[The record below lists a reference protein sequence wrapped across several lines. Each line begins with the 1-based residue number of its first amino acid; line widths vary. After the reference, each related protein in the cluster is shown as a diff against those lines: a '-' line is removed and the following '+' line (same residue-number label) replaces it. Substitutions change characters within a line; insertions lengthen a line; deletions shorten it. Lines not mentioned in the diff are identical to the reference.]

1 MIMKRLPDIL
11 GSHSIVLNLG
21 ISKPQRHR
29 DIEIGSKGKGVKGKL
44 QMIIALFLLLFSLFS
59 TLCLCVSV
67 VKKSAKAFIQET
79 NLQKADRLYADRD
92 KLESLR
98 QAILLVEKDTTNYE
112 AMWRLAKFKYYL
124 SDTQTDEKQKIKWL
138 QDGITAAEKAIKLD
152 TLRAEG
158 HFWMGA
164 NKGAYAELKGAFSA
178 MGLVKSVR
186 REFETAL
193 KIDPAYSKGTTHLAL
208 GELLIRLPALMG
220 GSDKKGLL
228 YLEEGLKYGP
238 QNAELKLLLA
248 EQYSKK
254 DKKTEAK
261 KLLEAV
267 LKEDDP
273 LRTPNEQADL
283 RNKAQQLLARI
294 K

>member
-1 MIMKRLPDIL
+1 
-11 GSHSIVLNLG
+11 VLNPG
-21 ISKPQRHR
+21 INRPRR
-29 DIEIGSKGKGVKGKL
+29 YRGPEKGRRGEAVKGKS
-44 QMIIALFLLLFSLFS
+44 QTMITLFLILASLFS
-59 TLCLCVSV
+59 TRGLGVSV
-67 VKKSAKAFIQET
+67 VKESAKAFAQET

-92 KLESLR
+92 KVESLK
-98 QAILLVEKDTTNYE
+98 QAILLVEKELTNYE

-124 SDTQTDEKQKIKWL
+124 SDTQTDEKQKIKLL
-138 QDGITAAEKAIKLD
+138 QEGITAAEKAIKLD
-152 TLRAEG
+152 TTRAEG

-164 NKGAYAELKGAFSA
+164 TKGAYAELKGAFSA

-208 GELLIRLPALMG
+208 GELLLRLPALMG
-220 GSDKKGLL
+220 GSDKKGIQ

-261 KLLEAV
+261 RLLEEIM
-267 LKEDDP
+267 KEEDP

-283 RNKAQQLLARI
+283 RNKAQQLFA
-294 K
+294 KMK

>member
-1 MIMKRLPDIL
+1 M
-11 GSHSIVLNLG
+11 
-21 ISKPQRHR
+21 
-29 DIEIGSKGKGVKGKL
+29 
-44 QMIIALFLLLFSLFS
+44 ALVFAMAVS
-59 TLCLCVSV
+59 T
-67 VKKSAKAFIQET
+67 FGQET
-79 NLQKADRLYADRD
+79 NLQKADKLYADRD
-92 KLESLR
+92 KVESLK
-98 QAILLVEKDTTNYE
+98 QAILLVEKDLANYE

-124 SDTQTDEKQKIKWL
+124 SDAQTDEKQKIKLL
-138 QDGITAAEKAIKLD
+138 QEGITAAEKAIKLD
-152 TLRAEG
+152 ATRAEG

-208 GELLIRLPALMG
+208 GELLIRLPAIMG
-220 GSDKKGLL
+220 GSDKKGLQ

-254 DKKTEAK
+254 DKKPEAK
-261 KLLEAV
+261 KMLEEI